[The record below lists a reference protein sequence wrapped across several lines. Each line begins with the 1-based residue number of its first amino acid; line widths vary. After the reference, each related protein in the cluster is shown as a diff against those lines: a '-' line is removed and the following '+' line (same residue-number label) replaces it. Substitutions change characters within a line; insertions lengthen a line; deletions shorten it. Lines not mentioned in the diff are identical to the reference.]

1 MTLPEQATHADVE
14 PLHLGIA
21 SCSLSELFLV
31 VGVDGSGNVT
41 LPGLLGRRSLLEK
54 NLGVGKAVHLG
65 EMADVDGP
73 RAAVLVADGQ
83 QELYQLMDLGV
94 GVAPDVVEEREHV
107 SVKTGFYRGLA
118 KKEMN

>member
-1 MTLPEQATHADVE
+1 MKTGHADME
-14 PLHLGIA
+14 PLHLGIVG
-21 SCSLSELFLV
+21 CSLSEMFLV
-31 VGVDGSGNVT
+31 VGVNGRGDVA
-41 LPGLLGRRSLLEK
+41 LPGLLGRRTLLEK
-54 NLGVGKAVHLG
+54 NCGVGEAIHLG
-65 EMADVDGP
+65 EMTDVDGP

-83 QELYQLMDLGV
+83 QVLDQLVDLGF